1 MVKTEVFKNI
11 IIFGGSAGAEISQEI
26 FLQSYMNC
34 NIFFSDTYKTIHNE
48 DRILNYEEAIY
59 KIINEGFDYFIATGD
74 NFMRAKHHKT
84 IKEKT
89 NKEPLNCIHKSA
101 VVSPSSIIGYGN
113 LICPLSLLHTNSIIG
128 NCTIINSGSIIEHDC
143 MVNDYSQI
151 SPNTTLCGR
160 VKISE
165 YSFIGASSVVLPN
178 LHISKYSVVGAG
190 SVVTDYVTENVMVA
204 GVPAKIKKTNYYE
217 I

>member
-1 MVKTEVFKNI
+1 MVESEVFKNI
-11 IIFGGSAGAEISQEI
+11 IIFGGSAGAEISKEI
-26 FLQSYMNC
+26 FLQSYINC
-34 NIFFSDTYKTIHNE
+34 NIFFSDTYKKIHNE
-48 DRILNYEEAIY
+48 DTLLNYEEAIE
-59 KIINEGFDYFIATGD
+59 KIINEEFDYFIATGD
-74 NFMRAKHHKT
+74 NFMRAKHYKT

-101 VVSPSSIIGYGN
+101 IISSSSIIGYGN
-113 LICPLSLLHTNSIIG
+113 LICPLSLLHTNSNIG

-143 MVNDYSQI
+143 IVNDFSQI

-160 VKISE
+160 VKIDE
-165 YSFIGASSVVLPN
+165 YSFIGASSVIIPDI
-178 LHISKYSVVGAG
+178 HISKYSIIGAG

-204 GVPAKIKKTNYYE
+204 GVPAKIKKTNYHE